1 MGFGERLKS
10 LRKSKK
16 MTQIELSRVLG
27 VDHTTISKW
36 ESGIYETDFETAQRI
51 AQYFGVSA
59 DYLLGKENQEV
70 KNLTETEILD
80 YQKIIDASRRKLEQG
95 KPDTYRGRK
104 ITRSTLD
111 LLEQVLQSAQKIIDD
126 EKD

>member
-59 DYLLGKENQEV
+59 DYLLGKEHQEV

-111 LLEQVLQSAQKIIDD
+111 LLEQVLQSAQKIIDE

>member
-36 ESGIYETDFETAQRI
+36 EAGIYETDFETAQRI

-104 ITRSTLD
+104 ITHSTLD
-111 LLEQVLQSAQKIIDD
+111 LLEQVLQSAQKIIDE

>member
-111 LLEQVLQSAQKIIDD
+111 LLEQVLQSSQKIIDE

>member
-36 ESGIYETDFETAQRI
+36 EAGIYETDFETAQRI

-111 LLEQVLQSAQKIIDD
+111 LLEQVLQSSQKIIDE

>member
-36 ESGIYETDFETAQRI
+36 EAGIYETDFETAQRI

-111 LLEQVLQSAQKIIDD
+111 LLEQVLQSAQKIIDE
-126 EKD
+126 EKA

>member
-36 ESGIYETDFETAQRI
+36 EAGIYETDFETAQRI

-80 YQKIIDASRRKLEQG
+80 YQKIIDSSRRKLEQG

-111 LLEQVLQSAQKIIDD
+111 LLEQVLQSAQKIIDE

>member
-111 LLEQVLQSAQKIIDD
+111 LLEQVLQSAQKIIDE